1 MSRAGRARRIATAAA
16 FGGGSIGLAGAAF
29 AGVLVGEVKL
39 ARRWVG
45 APEHAKAPDGSTI
58 WGQRTGTPI
67 VFAMLGDSSAAGL
80 GVGKPIETPG
90 VLIAAGLSEL
100 AERPVRLLN
109 VAVVGATSAELEPQC
124 SQVLPERPDVALIM
138 IGANDVTHRMRPA
151 ESVRH
156 LAETVRRLRAA
167 DIEVVVATCPD
178 LGSVKP
184 IAPPLRWI
192 ARAWS
197 RNLAAAQTIATVEAG
212 GRTVALADI
221 LGPEFA
227 ARPREMFSADRFHPS
242 AEGYAAA
249 AAVLLPTISVALG
262 VWPEE
267 NDRPPRPLFGEGVR
281 PVSRAAARAA
291 ARPGAEV
298 AGAQVDGHESGPRGR
313 WAQLRRRSQPP
324 VPHPAAGDTTPIDAT
339 PSETQ
344 IQQAGEP
351 R

>member
-1 MSRAGRARRIATAAA
+1 
-16 FGGGSIGLAGAAF
+16 LAGAAF
-29 AGVLVGEVKL
+29 AGLIFGEVKL

-45 APEHAKAPDGSTI
+45 APEHATAPDGSKI
-58 WGQRTGTPI
+58 WGHGGGEPI
-67 VFAMLGDSSAAGL
+67 VLAMLGDSSAAGL
-80 GVGKPIETPG
+80 GVATPIETPG
-90 VLIAAGLSEL
+90 VLIAAGLSEI
-100 AERPVRLLN
+100 AERRVRLIN
-109 VAVVGATSAELEPQC
+109 SAVVGATSAELEPQLN
-124 SQVLPERPDVALIM
+124 QVLPLHPDVALIM
-138 IGANDVTHRMRPA
+138 VGANDVTHRMRPA
-151 ESVRH
+151 QSVRH
-156 LAETVRRLRAA
+156 LSETVRRLREA

-197 RNLAAAQTIATVEAG
+197 RNLAAAQTIATVEGG

-249 AAVLLPTISVALG
+249 AAVLLPTVCVALG

-267 NDRPPRPLFGEGVR
+267 HDRPPRPFFGEGVR
-281 PVSRAAARAA
+281 PVAKAAARAA

-298 AGAQVDGHESGPRGR
+298 AGAQVNGRERGPRGR
-313 WAQLRRRSQPP
+313 WALLRRRNQPP
-324 VPHPAAGDTTPIDAT
+324 VPRPEEYDE
-339 PSETQ
+339 ETADEHQ
-344 IQQAGEP
+344 VG
-351 R
+351 